1 MMERGDKYKLA
12 ICNTTGLVAIYNPS
26 KNVFM
31 SPMADGPIKFITS
44 MDGNETHIENITKYG
59 RSFSIISVPY
69 SLKLLIQELQ
79 TINVQMRIIT
89 EDNIQQLE
97 NMSFS
102 KNINLLTSNDKIEP
116 KDIINQIKQSI
127 SKSGSD
133 VLNTPVSIAENIPT
147 SPDFSP
153 PEETSPPYPETSPAY
168 EGPTT
173 QNSPDYPN
181 TSPAYEGPESPPYEP
196 TSPSSPP
203 YNPFE
208 NENKMVGGFV
218 NNINDS
224 INYNFGELVY
234 YRGDN
239 SPKRLWRITDIG
251 NQFITIQANTN
262 EHLDINDTI
271 QVVLPSDIY
280 RPNEIVDAS
289 IYNEPLQSTAGL
301 YNSYD
306 KVNYPTQPMM
316 QYPPISIKLVS
327 GNDFSTNDNK
337 NDSMNMSA
345 EPTNTINE
353 SFGIKMNNEVPAIK
367 VNPNLNSESNNET
380 TRTTDGIDFSKG
392 PMLIVK
398 KG

>member
-1 MMERGDKYKLA
+1 
-12 ICNTTGLVAIYNPS
+12 
-26 KNVFM
+26 
-31 SPMADGPIKFITS
+31 
-44 MDGNETHIENITKYG
+44 
-59 RSFSIISVPY
+59 
-69 SLKLLIQELQ
+69 
-79 TINVQMRIIT
+79 MRIIT

-133 VLNTPVSIAENIPT
+133 ALNTPVSIAENIPT

-280 RPNEIVDAS
+280 RPNEIVDTS
-289 IYNEPLQSTAGL
+289 VFNEPLQPTAGL

-306 KVNYPTQPMM
+306 QVNYPTQPMIP
-316 QYPPISIKLVS
+316 YPPINIKVV

-337 NDSMNMSA
+337 NNDMNMST
-345 EPTNTINE
+345 EPTSTINE

-367 VNPNLNSESNNET
+367 MNPNLNSESNNET

>member
-1 MMERGDKYKLA
+1 
-12 ICNTTGLVAIYNPS
+12 
-26 KNVFM
+26 
-31 SPMADGPIKFITS
+31 
-44 MDGNETHIENITKYG
+44 
-59 RSFSIISVPY
+59 
-69 SLKLLIQELQ
+69 
-79 TINVQMRIIT
+79 
-89 EDNIQQLE
+89 
-97 NMSFS
+97 
-102 KNINLLTSNDKIEP
+102 LTSNENIEP

-133 VLNTPVSIAENIPT
+133 ALNTPVSIAENIPT

-153 PEETSPPYPETSPAY
+153 SEEISPPYPETSPAY

-173 QNSPDYPN
+173 PSSPPYPE
-181 TSPAYEGPESPPYEP
+181 TSPAYEGPETPPYEA
-196 TSPSSPP
+196 TSTSSPP

-208 NENKMVGGFV
+208 NENKMVGGFDT
-218 NNINDS
+218 NINDS
-224 INYNFGELVY
+224 INYNIRELVY

-289 IYNEPLQSTAGL
+289 LFNEPLQPTAGL

-306 KVNYPTQPMM
+306 QVNYPTQTMIP
-316 QYPPISIKLVS
+316 YPPINIKVVS

-337 NDSMNMSA
+337 ND
-345 EPTNTINE
+345 T
-353 SFGIKMNNEVPAIK
+353 VK
-367 VNPNLNSESNNET
+367 VKPGR
-380 TRTTDGIDFSKG
+380 TRKI
-392 PMLIVK
+392 
-398 KG
+398 